1 MRREFVVVVKEVTDG
16 APNEADAEPP
26 ALVRAEGLSGEE
38 VRFALRGTDRRV
50 AGSWYGRRARVTVE
64 TMDGKD

>member
-16 APNEADAEPP
+16 VPCETGTPP
-26 ALVRAEGLSGEE
+26 AIVRAEGMSGEA
-38 VRFALRGTDRRV
+38 VRFALRGVDKRV